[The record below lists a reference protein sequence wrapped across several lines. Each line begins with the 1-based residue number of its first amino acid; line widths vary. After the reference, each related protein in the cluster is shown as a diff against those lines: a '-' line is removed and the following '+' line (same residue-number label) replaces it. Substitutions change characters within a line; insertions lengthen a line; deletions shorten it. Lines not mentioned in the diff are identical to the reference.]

1 MSEQSEGPGWWQ
13 ASDGKWYSPEQ
24 RPATSAPP
32 PPMSAPHSTPEPIQD
47 PGGPA
52 TTSDPA
58 PAIGAT
64 SWVVIGGIGAALVG
78 SFLPWATAGPF
89 TVSGTDGDGSLTL
102 IASLIAG
109 GCYAYHLQDRASR
122 KGVRIAALV
131 LMAITALIYVI
142 DFADISSMV
151 DNDLISVSPGIGLV
165 LGTVGSIAA
174 VIFLII
180 EMAKSRPSS
189 S

>member
-32 PPMSAPHSTPEPIQD
+32 PPTSAPHTTPGPIQD
-47 PGGPA
+47 PGGP
-52 TTSDPA
+52 SA

-131 LMAITALIYVI
+131 LMAIVLFFNVAARLVI
-142 DFADISSMV
+142 V
-151 DNDLISVSPGIGLV
+151 R
-165 LGTVGSIAA
+165 LGKKG
-174 VIFLII
+174 
-180 EMAKSRPSS
+180 
-189 S
+189 

>member
-1 MSEQSEGPGWWQ
+1 M
-13 ASDGKWYSPEQ
+13 
-24 RPATSAPP
+24 
-32 PPMSAPHSTPEPIQD
+32 
-47 PGGPA
+47 
-52 TTSDPA
+52 
-58 PAIGAT
+58 
-64 SWVVIGGIGAALVG
+64 IGGIGAALVG

-151 DNDLISVSPGIGLV
+151 DNDLIDVSPGIGLI

-174 VIFLII
+174 VISLII
-180 EMAKSRPSS
+180 EMARSRPSAS
-189 S
+189 